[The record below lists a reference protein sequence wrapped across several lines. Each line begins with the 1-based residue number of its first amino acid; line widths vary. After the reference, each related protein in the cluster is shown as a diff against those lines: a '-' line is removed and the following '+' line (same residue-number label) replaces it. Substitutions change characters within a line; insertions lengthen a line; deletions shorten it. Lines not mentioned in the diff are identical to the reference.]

1 MISQL
6 SAIEPLN
13 RRNYDSWRET
23 IEIALMLWEIDLALT
38 TDPPM
43 EPAELVIREGEAI
56 KAFATCQWDFASIR
70 M

>member
-13 RRNYDSWRET
+13 GSNYGSWRET
-23 IEIALMLWEIDLALT
+23 IEIALALWEIDLTLT

-43 EPAELVIREGEAI
+43 EPMIREGEASRLLPLVSG
-56 KAFATCQWDFASIR
+56 TSR
-70 M
+70 P